1 MRTIFHF
8 GGVRILPIKTIL
20 FIALITH
27 YSCQPSNNIKYDKS
41 ADSLINTKAIEL
53 IDSPKI
59 NKLFSLDTLQFNEN
73 MRGSLLDEKYR
84 DGKSSLSYYKKFIL
98 KKDINKLR
106 TIIEKDTKS
115 EISYLGELRDL
126 TINQS
131 YHIVTNFKIIGI
143 GTILSPRGQSEV
155 AFINEKQDSI
165 LIYSVNMPKDLP
177 KFIENEVLYFQPNDS
192 LLGISISGGLPPF
205 LCVPKLGCYY

>member
-1 MRTIFHF
+1 MRTIFDF
-8 GGVRILPIKTIL
+8 GRMKIFPIRTMLIV
-20 FIALITH
+20 ALIVNN
-27 YSCQPSNNIKYDKS
+27 SCQPSNNIKYDKS

-192 LLGISISGGLPPF
+192 LLGITISGGLPPF

>member
-8 GGVRILPIKTIL
+8 GGARILPVKTIL

-41 ADSLINTKAIEL
+41 AGSLINTKAIEL

-59 NKLFSLDTLQFNEN
+59 DKLFSLDTLQFNEN
-73 MRGSLLDEKYR
+73 MRGSLLDEKYKEC
-84 DGKSSLSYYKKFIL
+84 KSNLSYYKKFIL
-98 KKDINKLR
+98 KKDVIKLR

-115 EISYLGELRDL
+115 EIRYLGELRDL
-126 TINQS
+126 TTNQS

-143 GTILSPRGQSEV
+143 GTILSPRGHSEV

-177 KFIENEVLYFQPNDS
+177 KFIGNEVLYFQPNDS
-192 LLGISISGGLPPF
+192 LLGITISGGLPPF